1 MAGKTTVMR
10 EVAIIQLLSQIG
22 SFVPARRVTLSLSDF
37 IFSRLGASDNIQ
49 QGQSTFM
56 VEMSETAEITRH
68 ATKKSL
74 VILDEIGRGTSTYD
88 GLSIAWSLVNYFNK
102 KIKCRTLFAS
112 HYHELIDV
120 MDKLST
126 AKNLT
131 VKTKKVGE
139 RVDFLYELIEQGA
152 NQSFGI
158 YVAKLAGLPKAYL
171 LKPLTFFT
179 HWKQRKGLSEVPSNQ
194 LSFFDFNRET
204 KASKETAIEEKEME
218 ILEAIK
224 SINIDNLSP
233 IDSLLKIKEIQDQL
247 Q

>member
-10 EVAIIQLLSQIG
+10 EVAIIQFLAQLG
-22 SFVPARRVTLSLSDF
+22 SFVPAEKVSLSICDF

-56 VEMSETAEITRH
+56 VEMSEAAEITRH
-68 ATKKSL
+68 ATKNSL

-102 KIKCRTLFAS
+102 KIKCKCLFAT
-112 HYHELIDV
+112 HYHELIEVIDN
-120 MDKLST
+120 LPT

-131 VKTKKVGE
+131 VKTKKQGDEVH
-139 RVDFLYELIEQGA
+139 FLYELIEQGA

-158 YVAKLAGLPKAYL
+158 YVAKLAGLPSSVLVEAKNIL
-171 LKPLTFFT
+171 HQLEGQNKKHDP
-179 HWKQRKGLSEVPSNQ
+179 NQ
-194 LSFFDFNRET
+194 LDLLNELT
-204 KASKETAIEEKEME
+204 KTIKEPEPSPILSKEKLAIESLSDLNINNLTPLESLNE
-218 ILEAIK
+218 IKKL
-224 SINIDNLSP
+224 
-233 IDSLLKIKEIQDQL
+233 QDIL